1 MSRKGRD
8 YVDNP
13 PKSSFEKEGFD
24 FSTPSSL
31 TPQNIVQ
38 ADDDSVWIE
47 THRVKTG
54 VASKVKLLDIPLS
67 ILKKYE
73 PTRINGYLLPV
84 LSNAKYNLYLKEIAT
99 ALGIQKR
106 VTSHLASHSYL
117 PLSLKT
123 NDLQN

>member
-1 MSRKGRD
+1 M
-8 YVDNP
+8 
-13 PKSSFEKEGFD
+13 
-24 FSTPSSL
+24 
-31 TPQNIVQ
+31 
-38 ADDDSVWIE
+38 WIE

-106 VTSHLASHSYL
+106 VTSHLASHSIYSF
-117 PLSLKT
+117 SLKT
-123 NDLQN
+123 NDLQNLILRQVTI